1 MLNLTEKETFYDR
14 FAQEFDSKMNMYDT
28 RKRLSVVFDELL
40 PEDLA
45 GKKLLDGGCGTG
57 WFSQKAVQRGAE
69 TYSMDVGDNLLE
81 KVKSKCNSHLVV
93 GSILDIPFQDNF
105 FDVIVSSEVIE
116 HTPFPLKAI
125 EEFARVLKPGGVIVV
140 TTPNKLWYFAIY
152 LAQLFK
158 LRPYQGLENWVSP
171 FKLRSTFEK
180 NGLAVE
186 KHMGIH
192 LFPFVHPVTYPIL
205 DFFHRFKKTLM
216 PIMLNTAIKAVKTS

>member
-40 PEDLA
+40 TEDLTH
-45 GKKLLDGGCGTG
+45 KKLLDGGCGTG
-57 WFSQKAVQRGAE
+57 WFSASAVARGAE

-93 GSILDIPFQDNF
+93 GSILDIPFADNF
-105 FDVIVSSEVIE
+105 SDIVVSSEVIE
-116 HTPFPLKAI
+116 YTPVPLNAI
-125 EEFARVLKPGGVIVV
+125 SEFARVLKPGGIIVV
-140 TTPNKLWYFAIY
+140 TTPNKLWYFAVY

-171 FKLRSTFEK
+171 YALRAAFKK
-180 NGLAVE
+180 NGLVVE
-186 KHMGIH
+186 KHIGIH
-192 LFPFVHPVTYPIL
+192 LFPFVHPIFYPVL
-205 DFFHRFKKTLM
+205 DFFHHFRKLLM
-216 PIMLNTAIKAVKTS
+216 PVMLNTAIKATKAT

>member
-40 PEDLA
+40 TEDLT

-57 WFSQKAVQRGAE
+57 WFSQVAVQRGAE
-69 TYSMDVGDNLLE
+69 AYSMDVGDNLLE

-93 GSILDIPFQDNF
+93 GSILDIPFEDNF

-116 HTPFPLKAI
+116 HTPFPMKAV
-125 EEFARVLKPGGVIVV
+125 EEFARVLKPGGTIVL

-152 LAQLFK
+152 FAQRFK

-180 NGLAVE
+180 HGLVVE
-186 KHMGIH
+186 RHIGIH
-192 LFPFVHPVTYPIL
+192 LFPFVHPITYPIL
-205 DFFHRFKKTLM
+205 DFFHRFKKMLM
-216 PIMLNTAIKAVKTS
+216 PVMLNTAIKAVKAS